1 MEDGPAHVWWLVR
14 RGEVWVVE
22 VSGSNSA
29 VLVMSSLAQL
39 LVLLCR
45 DVLLYI
51 SHSEWEGDRF
61 SVYHGC
67 GMDIC
72 YYWLTVTKTFI
83 LPAHLLYVYTFIHAC
98 AQSYMTTHTAH
109 VLILCTFQHN
119 QISNTCMH

>member
-45 DVLLYI
+45 DVLLYT
-51 SHSEWEGDRF
+51 SHSEWERDRF
-61 SVYHGC
+61 SVYHSC
-67 GMDIC
+67 GMDMLLLADC
-72 YYWLTVTKTFI
+72 YKN
-83 LPAHLLYVYTFIHAC
+83 VYTAC
-98 AQSYMTTHTAH
+98 TPVVCLHFHSCMCTIMHDHPYSTRAH
-109 VLILCTFQHN
+109 IMYIPT
-119 QISNTCMH
+119 